1 MTTSAQQMSVWSGP
15 AFLSFGFRPFFLS
28 AAVWA
33 ALSMAFWVLVLSGQ
47 LELLTA
53 FDPLSWHA
61 HEALFGYLGAV
72 VAGFLLTAVP
82 NWTGRPP
89 VVGWPLLGL
98 FTLWLLGRGAV
109 AVSSYLPPVIVAVID
124 LSCLVV
130 LGGAVL
136 RQIIVGRNWRNL
148 IVLAMVGVFV
158 TGNALFHWEAAWNG
172 HAASGYGLRTGL
184 AAGVIMIVVVGGR
197 IVPAFTRNWLVE
209 RGSDQLPAAFGRLDK
224 LALVLSMLALPSWV
238 VAPDWPLT
246 GYVLLAAGLAQGMR
260 LSLWR
265 GADTR
270 AEPLVWILHVG
281 YAFVPIGMVAMG
293 TAVLWPGALLNVAV
307 QHIWMAGAIG
317 VMTLAVMTRATLG
330 HTGHALTAGAGTTW
344 VYVLV
349 IASVLVRLLGG
360 VLPEWAWSLYTVSAI
375 LWCSAFAGFAV
386 LYGSLL
392 VRPPAES

>member
-1 MTTSAQQMSVWSGP
+1 MTPAQQMPAWSGP
-15 AFLSFGFRPFFLS
+15 ALLSFGFRPFFLS

-33 ALSMAFWVLVLSGQ
+33 ALSVTLWVLMLSGR
-47 LELLTA
+47 LELPTA
-53 FDPLSWHA
+53 FDPVSWHA

-130 LGGAVL
+130 LGGAML
-136 RQIIVGRNWRNL
+136 RHIIVGRNWRTL

-184 AAGVIMIVVVGGR
+184 AAGIIMIVVVGGR

-246 GYVLLAAGLAQGMR
+246 GYVLLAAGLAQTMR

-281 YAFVPIGMVAMG
+281 YAFAPIGMLAMG
-293 TAVLWPGALLNVAV
+293 TAILWPGPLINVAV
-307 QHIWMAGAIG
+307 QHVWMAGAIG

-392 VRPPAES
+392 IRPPAES